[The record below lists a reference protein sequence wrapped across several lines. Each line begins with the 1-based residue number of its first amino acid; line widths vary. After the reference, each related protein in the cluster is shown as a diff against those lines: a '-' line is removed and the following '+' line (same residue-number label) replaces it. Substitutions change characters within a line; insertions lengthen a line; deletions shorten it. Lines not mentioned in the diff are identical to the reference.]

1 MDTEMTSPAPVTNSD
16 TTLLDHFT
24 SKPRCADKYTYAT
37 SIHIKS
43 KAQATAFAR
52 TTSTQPPDRTL
63 VLWINSTVSGDL
75 RNEPC
80 AVAIGYNS
88 PTTSAWTAQVTVA
101 HYTNA
106 NEAILLSIGE
116 ALRVAA
122 SPTIT
127 EHIDRVLV
135 FSDVQRVL
143 KSMRMGHPFGLV
155 RDRWLVD
162 DIPDLTKQLAEK
174 SVEVEFHWLPPLSKI
189 EPHQRVRGASQRF
202 KKLAL
207 AEYPAE
213 LLDRSVSFPPVR
225 LDGKLVTGGAG
236 EDFVGG
242 WLGAAFK
249 DVKILPR
256 RELSRDLRVQA
267 RQAIN
272 QRRKERKEKARAR
285 RIKDKAE
292 REIRRTEKE
301 MRKLAR
307 KNGMEVEEREVLG
320 LVCDGEMK
328 VEEHEVLSL
337 ADGSEMKVEEQ
348 EMLGLAYGSEMK
360 AEEREV
366 LGVADESVATTYE
379 HLDNF
384 EEQERQCMLVEGLEN
399 MDLV

>member
-1 MDTEMTSPAPVTNSD
+1 MDTDMTSPAPAANSD
-16 TTLLDHFT
+16 TTLIDHFT

-43 KAQATAFAR
+43 KAQATDFAR
-52 TTSTQPPDRTL
+52 TISTQPPDRTL
-63 VLWINSTVSGDL
+63 VLWINSSVSGGL

-88 PTTSAWTAQVTVA
+88 PVTSVWTAQVTVA

-135 FSDVQRVL
+135 FSDVQRIL

-162 DIPDLTKQLAEK
+162 DIPRLTKQLAEK
-174 SVEVEFHWLPPLSKI
+174 SVEVEFHWLPPLSRI
-189 EPHQRVRGASQRF
+189 EPQQRVRGASQRF

-207 AEYPAE
+207 AEYPPE
-213 LLDRSVSFPPVR
+213 LLDRSVGFPPVR
-225 LDGKLVTGGAG
+225 LDGGLVTGGAG
-236 EDFVGG
+236 EDFMRG
-242 WLGAAFK
+242 WLSAAFK
-249 DVKILPR
+249 DVKVLPR

-272 QRRKERKEKARAR
+272 QRRKERKEKAKAR

-292 REIRRTEKE
+292 REIRKIERE

-307 KNGMEVEEREVLG
+307 KNGM
-320 LVCDGEMK
+320 
-328 VEEHEVLSL
+328 
-337 ADGSEMKVEEQ
+337 KVEEQ
-348 EMLGLAYGSEMK
+348 EVLGLANDGEMKMEGQEVLVLSYDSEMKIEEQEILGLAYGSEMK
-360 AEEREV
+360 AEGREV
-366 LGVADESVATTYE
+366 LGLADERVATTYE

-399 MDLV
+399 LDLV

>member
-1 MDTEMTSPAPVTNSD
+1 MTSPAPAANFD
-16 TTLLDHFT
+16 TTLLDHFIV
-24 SKPRCADKYTYAT
+24 KPRCADNYTYAT

-52 TTSTQPPDRTL
+52 TSYTQPPDRTL
-63 VLWINSTVSGDL
+63 VLWINSSVSGDL

-88 PTTSAWTAQVTVA
+88 PKTSAWTAQVTIA

-135 FSDVQRVL
+135 FSDVQRIL

-162 DIPDLTKQLAEK
+162 DIPHLTKQLAEK
-174 SVEVEFHWLPPLSKI
+174 SVEVEFHWFPPFPRI

-213 LLDRSVSFPPVR
+213 LLDWSVSFPPVR
-225 LDGKLVTGGAG
+225 LEGALVTGGAG

-242 WLGAAFK
+242 WLSAAFK
-249 DVKILPR
+249 DVKVLPR

-272 QRRKERKEKARAR
+272 QRRKERKEKARAT
-285 RIKDKAE
+285 RIKDKTE
-292 REIRRTEKE
+292 REIRKIEKE

-307 KNGMEVEEREVLG
+307 KNGMEVEEQEVLG
-320 LVCDGEMK
+320 SACDIEMK
-328 VEEHEVLSL
+328 VEEQEVMDL
-337 ADGSEMKVEEQ
+337 AYDSEMKVEEQ
-348 EMLGLAYGSEMK
+348 KMLDLAYGSEMK

-366 LGVADESVATTYE
+366 LGLADESVATTYE
-379 HLDNF
+379 HVDNF
-384 EEQERQCMLVEGLEN
+384 EEQERQCMLVEGFEN

>member
-1 MDTEMTSPAPVTNSD
+1 MDTEMTFPAPAAIPD
-16 TTLLDHFT
+16 TILRDHFT
-24 SKPRCADKYTYAT
+24 SKPRCNGNYIYAT

-52 TTSTQPPDRTL
+52 TIHIQPPNRTL
-63 VLWINSTVSGDL
+63 VIWINSSVSGDL

-80 AVAIGYNS
+80 AISIGYNS
-88 PTTSAWTAQVTVA
+88 PTTSAWTAQVTIA

-162 DIPDLTKQLAEK
+162 DIPRLTKQLAEK
-174 SVEVEFHWLPPLSKI
+174 SVEVEFHWYPPTPTI
-189 EPHQRVRGASQRF
+189 GPQQCIRQTSQRF

-207 AEYPAE
+207 AEYPAV

-225 LDGKLVTGGAG
+225 LEGALVTGGAG
-236 EDFVGG
+236 EDFMGG
-242 WLGAAFK
+242 WLGAALK
-249 DVKILPR
+249 DVKVLPR

-292 REIRRTEKE
+292 RETRKIEKE

-307 KNGMEVEEREVLG
+307 KNGMEVEEEEVLG
-320 LVCDGEMK
+320 LVCDSEMK
-328 VEEHEVLSL
+328 VEKQEVLGL
-337 ADGSEMKVEEQ
+337 ACDSEMKVEEQ
-348 EMLGLAYGSEMK
+348 EVLGLA
-360 AEEREV
+360 
-366 LGVADESVATTYE
+366 DDSVATTYE
-379 HLDNF
+379 LVGKI
-384 EEQERQCMLVEGLEN
+384 EEQERQCMLVEGFEN

>member
-1 MDTEMTSPAPVTNSD
+1 MDVDMTSPAPAAIPD

-24 SKPRCADKYTYAT
+24 SKPRRDDKYTYAT

-52 TTSTQPPDRTL
+52 TIHTQPPDRTL
-63 VLWINSTVSGDL
+63 TIWVNSSVSGDL

-88 PTTSAWTAQVTVA
+88 PTTSAWTAQVTIA
-101 HYTNA
+101 HYTSA

-116 ALRVAA
+116 ALRVAT
-122 SPTIT
+122 SPKIT
-127 EHIDRVLV
+127 EHVDRVLV

-162 DIPDLTKQLAEK
+162 DITHLAKQLAEQ
-174 SVEVEFHWLPPLSKI
+174 SVEVEFHWIPVSPMM
-189 EPHQRVRGASQRF
+189 EPQQRIRQTSQRF

-207 AEYPAE
+207 AEYPPE
-213 LLDRSVSFPPVR
+213 LLDRSVGFPPVR
-225 LDGKLVTGGAG
+225 LDGALVTAGLG

-242 WLGAAFK
+242 YLGAALE

-272 QRRKERKEKARAR
+272 QRRKERKEKANKRQ
-285 RIKDKAE
+285 
-292 REIRRTEKE
+292 
-301 MRKLAR
+301 
-307 KNGMEVEEREVLG
+307 G
-320 LVCDGEMK
+320 GEG
-328 VEEHEVLSL
+328 
-337 ADGSEMKVEEQ
+337 DQ
-348 EMLGLAYGSEMK
+348 EA
-360 AEEREV
+360 
-366 LGVADESVATTYE
+366 
-379 HLDNF
+379 
-384 EEQERQCMLVEGLEN
+384 
-399 MDLV
+399 

>member
-16 TTLLDHFT
+16 TNLLDHFT
-24 SKPRCADKYTYAT
+24 SKPRRDDNYTYAT

-52 TTSTQPPDRTL
+52 TTHTQPPDRTL
-63 VLWINSTVSGDL
+63 VLWTNSSVSGDL

-80 AVAIGYNS
+80 AIAVGYNS
-88 PTTSAWTAQVTVA
+88 PTTTDWTAQVTIA

-122 SPTIT
+122 SPTIS
-127 EHIDRVLV
+127 ELVDRVLV

-143 KSMRMGHPFGLV
+143 KSMRQGHPFGLV

-162 DIPDLTKQLAEK
+162 DIPHLTKQLAEK
-174 SVEVEFHWLPPLSKI
+174 SVEVEFHWFPPFPNI
-189 EPHQRVRGASQRF
+189 EPQQRVRGASQRF

-207 AEYPAE
+207 AEYPSE

-225 LDGKLVTGGAG
+225 LDGELVTGSAG

-242 WLGAAFK
+242 WLGAALK
-249 DVKILPR
+249 DVKVLPR

-292 REIRRTEKE
+292 REIRKMEKE
-301 MRKLAR
+301 MRKLMR
-307 KNGMEVEEREVLG
+307 RNGMEVEEQEVLG
-320 LVCDGEMK
+320 SVRDGEMK
-328 VEEHEVLSL
+328 VEEQVLGS
-337 ADGSEMKVEEQ
+337 ACDSEMKVEEQ
-348 EMLGLAYGSEMK
+348 EMLGLAYDSEMK

-366 LGVADESVATTYE
+366 LGLADDSVATTYE

-399 MDLV
+399 LDLV

>member
-1 MDTEMTSPAPVTNSD
+1 MDVDMTSPAPAAIPD
-16 TTLLDHFT
+16 TTLLDQFT
-24 SKPRCADKYTYAT
+24 SKPRRADIYTYAT

-52 TTSTQPPDRTL
+52 TIHTQPPDRTL
-63 VLWINSTVSGDL
+63 AIWINSSVSGDL

-88 PTTSAWTAQVTVA
+88 PKTSAWTAQVTIA
-101 HYTNA
+101 HYTSA

-116 ALRVAA
+116 ALRIAA
-122 SPTIT
+122 TPTTT

-162 DIPDLTKQLAEK
+162 DIPHLTKQLAEK
-174 SVEVEFHWLPPLSKI
+174 SVEVEFHWIPASPMM
-189 EPHQRVRGASQRF
+189 EPQQRIRQTSQRF

-225 LDGKLVTGGAG
+225 LDGELVTGGAG

-242 WLGAAFK
+242 WLCAAFK
-249 DVKILPR
+249 DVKVLPR

-285 RIKDKAE
+285 RIKDKTE
-292 REIRRTEKE
+292 REIRKIEKE
-301 MRKLAR
+301 MRKLVR
-307 KNGMEVEEREVLG
+307 KNGMKVEEQEVLG
-320 LVCDGEMK
+320 LACD
-328 VEEHEVLSL
+328 
-337 ADGSEMKVEEQ
+337 DEMKVEEQ
-348 EMLGLAYGSEMK
+348 EVMDLADDSEMKVEGHEMLDLAYDSEMK
-360 AEEREV
+360 AEEGEV
-366 LGVADESVATTYE
+366 LGLADKSVATTYE
-379 HLDNF
+379 LVGKI
-384 EEQERQCMLVEGLEN
+384 EEQERQCMLVEEFEN

>member
-1 MDTEMTSPAPVTNSD
+1 MDTEMTSPAPTADFETN
-16 TTLLDHFT
+16 LLDHFT
-24 SKPRCADKYTYAT
+24 SKSRRDDNHTYAT

-63 VLWINSTVSGDL
+63 VLWINSSVSGDL

-88 PTTSAWTAQVTVA
+88 PVTSAWTAQVTIA

-116 ALRVAA
+116 ALRIAA
-122 SPTIT
+122 TPSIT
-127 EHIDRVLV
+127 EHIDRILV

-162 DIPDLTKQLAEK
+162 DIPHLTKQLAEK
-174 SVEVEFHWLPPLSKI
+174 SVEVEFHWLPPLSRI
-189 EPHQRVRGASQRF
+189 EPHQRIRHTSQRF

-225 LDGKLVTGGAG
+225 LDAELVTGGAG

-242 WLGAAFK
+242 WLSAAFK
-249 DVKILPR
+249 DVKVLPR

-272 QRRKERKEKARAR
+272 QRRKERKEKAKAR

-292 REIRRTEKE
+292 REIRKMEKEMKKE
-301 MRKLAR
+301 MRKLVR
-307 KNGMEVEEREVLG
+307 KN
-320 LVCDGEMK
+320 EMK
-328 VEEHEVLSL
+328 VEEQEVLGLEDDSEMEIEEQEVLGL
-337 ADGSEMKVEEQ
+337 AYDSEMKVEEQ
-348 EMLGLAYGSEMK
+348 EVLSLA
-360 AEEREV
+360 
-366 LGVADESVATTYE
+366 DDSVATTYE

-384 EEQERQCMLVEGLEN
+384 GEQERPCMLVEKFEN

>member
-1 MDTEMTSPAPVTNSD
+1 MDTEMTSPAPTANFETN
-16 TTLLDHFT
+16 LLDHFT
-24 SKPRCADKYTYAT
+24 SKPRCAANYTYAT

-52 TTSTQPPDRTL
+52 TIHTQPPERTL

-88 PTTSAWTAQVTVA
+88 PTTSAWTAQVTIA

-116 ALRVAA
+116 ALRTA
-122 SPTIT
+122 STPTIT

-162 DIPDLTKQLAEK
+162 DIPHLTKQLAEK
-174 SVEVEFHWLPPLSKI
+174 SVEVEFHWFPPSPRI
-189 EPHQRVRGASQRF
+189 EPQQRVRGTSQRF

-213 LLDRSVSFPPVR
+213 LLDRTVSFPPVR
-225 LDGKLVTGGAG
+225 LDGALVTGGAG

-242 WLGAAFK
+242 WLSAAFK
-249 DVKILPR
+249 DVKVLPR
-256 RELSRDLRVQA
+256 IELSRDLRVQA

-272 QRRKERKEKARAR
+272 QRRKERKGKARAR

-292 REIRRTEKE
+292 REIRKLEKE
-301 MRKLAR
+301 MRKLVR
-307 KNGMEVEEREVLG
+307 KNGMEEEEQELLGVE
-320 LVCDGEMK
+320 CDSGIK
-328 VEEHEVLSL
+328 VEEQEVMDL
-337 ADGSEMKVEEQ
+337 ADESEMKVEEQ
-348 EMLGLAYGSEMK
+348 EMLGLAYDSEMK

-366 LGVADESVATTYE
+366 LGLADDSVATTYE

-384 EEQERQCMLVEGLEN
+384 EERERQCMLVEGLEN
-399 MDLV
+399 LDLV

>member
-1 MDTEMTSPAPVTNSD
+1 MDTEMTSPAPAAIPD
-16 TTLLDHFT
+16 TILRDHFL
-24 SKPRCADKYTYAT
+24 SKPRRDDNYTYAT

-43 KAQATAFAR
+43 KAQATNFAR
-52 TTSTQPPDRTL
+52 TIHTQHPERTL
-63 VLWINSTVSGDL
+63 VLWINSSVSGDL

-80 AVAIGYNS
+80 AIAVGYNS

-101 HYTNA
+101 HYTSA

-135 FSDVQRVL
+135 FSDVQRIL

-155 RDRWLVD
+155 KDRWLVD
-162 DIPDLTKQLAEK
+162 DIPYFSKQLAEK
-174 SVEVEFHWLPPLSKI
+174 SVEVEFHWFPPSPRI

-207 AEYPAE
+207 AEYPSE

-225 LDGKLVTGGAG
+225 LDGILVTGGAG

-242 WLGAAFK
+242 WLGAALK
-249 DVKILPR
+249 DVKVLPR

-285 RIKDKAE
+285 RMKEKAE
-292 REIRRTEKE
+292 REIKKLEKE

-307 KNGMEVEEREVLG
+307 KNGMKVEEQEVLG
-320 LVCDGEMK
+320 LARENGMK
-328 VEEHEVLSL
+328 VEEQEVQGL
-337 ADGSEMKVEEQ
+337 ADDSEMKVEEQ
-348 EMLGLAYGSEMK
+348 EVLGLA
-360 AEEREV
+360 
-366 LGVADESVATTYE
+366 DDSVATAYE
-379 HLDNF
+379 LVGKI
-384 EEQERQCMLVEGLEN
+384 EKQERQCMFVEEFEN

>member
-1 MDTEMTSPAPVTNSD
+1 MDVDMTSPAPAAIPD
-16 TTLLDHFT
+16 TTLIDHFT

-37 SIHIKS
+37 AIHIKS

-63 VLWINSTVSGDL
+63 ILWINSSVSGDL

-80 AVAIGYNS
+80 AIAVGYNS
-88 PTTSAWTAQVTVA
+88 PTTSAWTAQVTIA

-116 ALRVAA
+116 ALRTA
-122 SPTIT
+122 STPTMT

-135 FSDVQRVL
+135 FSDVQRIL

-162 DIPDLTKQLAEK
+162 DIPHLTKQLAEK
-174 SVEVEFHWLPPLSKI
+174 SVEVEFHWLPPFPRM
-189 EPHQRVRGASQRF
+189 EPHQRVRSCSQRF

-207 AEYPAE
+207 AEYPPE
-213 LLDRSVSFPPVR
+213 LLDRSVIFPPVR
-225 LDGKLVTGGAG
+225 LEGELVTGCAG

-242 WLGAAFK
+242 WLGAALK
-249 DVKILPR
+249 DIKVLPR

-292 REIRRTEKE
+292 REIRKIEKE
-301 MRKLAR
+301 MRKLMR
-307 KNGMEVEEREVLG
+307 KSGMEVEEQEVLG
-320 LVCDGEMK
+320 LARENGMK
-328 VEEHEVLSL
+328 VEEQEVQGL
-337 ADGSEMKVEEQ
+337 ADDSEMKVEEQ
-348 EMLGLAYGSEMK
+348 EVLGLA
-360 AEEREV
+360 
-366 LGVADESVATTYE
+366 DDSVATAYE
-379 HLDNF
+379 LVGKI
-384 EEQERQCMLVEGLEN
+384 EEQERQCMLVEEFEN